1 MKMNARDVSGA
12 LPVHYACRFCTKDN
26 IDDMLELFENFPQWS
41 EATTYDNKRP
51 IDIAA
56 EYGHVGIVK
65 KYLRKNEDSN
75 SIYTLIRGAIRHRT
89 GSVSNY
95 LRKNYGDEDNSAYR
109 RALHYACRQFYGHQ
123 SIIPIIS
130 EWEMATYDINGYTPL
145 MVAIK
150 HRRIDARTTQQSKNE
165 STMWTMTNHNK
176 WTALHEAIQNGYPEI
191 VETMYANMELV
202 DFEKMADMVDEE
214 LRTPLHMA
222 AAKGYP
228 DLIKFFATEAQ
239 NGRVHARDFIDRTP
253 LHDAASWSTD
263 DDDDENKG
271 RIEFID
277 ILVKLKADINATDIR
292 RDTPLHVACK
302 TGSHI
307 LVKHLLKLKVDLLV
321 TNIQG
326 FNCLEVAI
334 EEGNER
340 VVKYL
345 LEHECGFELMRNAQ
359 NEYPDNT
366 PMRKLIRSMPDMAK
380 LIIDECTL
388 TVGAAK
394 SHIHMEIYNYEFLE
408 DWYFIDDWKKDLCE
422 NVARAIANGTIDSEV
437 IKQTVDYW
445 LKYILYGLMVPIF
458 VKNFWII
465 LNFAQLD
472 LRKIFTV
479 SVELGAIGLGAY
491 FIYDY
496 NYQEKIVMRCPIQWQ
511 LGAFGL
517 FLSYL
522 GMSYYVQYAPI
533 VGVYVVMMIAI
544 FQRFFLFL
552 PVIIV
557 LVCAF
562 GFCFYMIFQNH
573 TPFSEPG
580 LALDK
585 AAMMISGE
593 INFNDVMFSNEQ
605 EAYYKLGY
613 VMFILFALCMTVI
626 TTNVLIGLAVGEV
639 QALLMKAK
647 SAQLDMTYELVRDY
661 EILRMQFN
669 HRICKPCRPG
679 TIFETQTYKAIDIVK
694 LPCSTRLGKWL
705 SKLFTRELFASE
717 LGDEAS
723 EDDSERQMNILVEIQ
738 NEMRKLPKPKEDKD
752 ENKGFRWP
760 NQHSKPKH
768 VSNS

>member
-1 MKMNARDVSGA
+1 
-12 LPVHYACRFCTKDN
+12 
-26 IDDMLELFENFPQWS
+26 MLELFENFPQWS
-41 EATTYDNKRP
+41 EVTTYDNKRP

-56 EYGHVGIVK
+56 EYGHVDIVK
-65 KYLRKNEDSN
+65 KYLHKNENPN
-75 SIYTLIRGAIRHRT
+75 SIHTLIRGAIRRRT
-89 GSVSNY
+89 GSVLDY
-95 LRKNYGDEDNSAYR
+95 VRKNYGDEDNSAYR

-123 SIIPIIS
+123 SIKPIIS
-130 EWEMATYDINGYTPL
+130 EWEMTTYDINGYTPL

-150 HRRIDARTTQQSKNE
+150 HRRIDARKTQQSKNE

-191 VETMYANMELV
+191 VETMHANMERV
-202 DFEKMADMVDEE
+202 DFEKMADMADEE

-239 NGRVHARDFIDRTP
+239 NACVHARDFIDRTP
-253 LHDAASWSTD
+253 LHDAASWSTN
-263 DDDDENKG
+263 DDDENKG

-302 TGSHI
+302 TGSHM

-345 LEHECGFELMRNAQ
+345 LEHERGFELMRNAQ

-388 TVGAAK
+388 TVGAEK

-408 DWYFIDDWKKDLCE
+408 DWYFIDDWKNGLCE
-422 NVARAIANGTIDSEV
+422 NVSRAIASGTIDSEV

-445 LKYILYGLMVPIF
+445 LKYILYVLMAPIF

-465 LNFAQLD
+465 RNFAQLD
-472 LRKIFTV
+472 LRKLFTV

-496 NYQEKIVMRCPIQWQ
+496 NYQENIVMRCPIQWQ

-517 FLSYL
+517 FLSYV
-522 GMSYYVQYAPI
+522 GMSYYIQYAPI

-552 PVIIV
+552 PVIVV

-573 TPFSEPG
+573 IPFSQPG

-593 INFNDVMFSNEQ
+593 INFNDVMFSDEK

-639 QALLMKAK
+639 QALLIKAK

-669 HRICKPCRPG
+669 HCICNCCRRG
-679 TIFETQTYKAIDIVK
+679 TIFETQTYKAIDIIK

-705 SKLFTRELFASE
+705 SKLFTHELFASE

-723 EDDSERQMNILVEIQ
+723 EDHTEQQMNILVEIQ
-738 NEMRKLPKPKEDKD
+738 NEMRKLPKPQEDKN
-752 ENKGFRWP
+752 ENKGFRGP

-768 VSNS
+768 VPNS